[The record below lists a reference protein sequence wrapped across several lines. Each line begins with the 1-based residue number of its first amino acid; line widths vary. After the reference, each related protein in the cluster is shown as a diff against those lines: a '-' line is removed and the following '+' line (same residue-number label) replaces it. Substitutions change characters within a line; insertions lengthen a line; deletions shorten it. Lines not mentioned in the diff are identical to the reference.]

1 MKALTDRQE
10 SAHVWCPCHGFGAD
24 EVKSALKAGAS
35 TVGQVFRQIG
45 VCAKCGDCVRA
56 IRNCVRIS
64 QSTEEFPSNFPKER
78 KLNNQTKVKVT
89 VMMENGDKLEYEA
102 HVDVSDLEAAKS
114 EAERRMLAAV
124 GALSTQSGGIKADK
138 VKIETH

>member
-10 SAHVWCPCHGFGAD
+10 QTLVWCPCHGFGAD
-24 EVKSALKAGAS
+24 DVQSALKAGAS

-45 VCAKCGDCVRA
+45 VCAKCGDCVRT
-56 IRNCVRIS
+56 IRNCLRVTQMAEGTPPNTQKDR
-64 QSTEEFPSNFPKER
+64 TV
-78 KLNNQTKVKVT
+78 NNQTKVKVA

-102 HVDVSDLEAAKS
+102 HLEVSDLEAAKS

-124 GALSTQSGGIKADK
+124 GMLSGKSGGIKADK